1 MLTWNWRRL
10 LVSCAALCV
19 LLLFF
24 FPLVHGP
31 FSATH
36 GPLTAFRGRKALL
49 VLLVLALSLCKAA
62 HFRLKIAPELCGHAP
77 RGGDGGFADFLSGAK
92 NAILRC

>member
-1 MLTWNWRRL
+1 MC
-10 LVSCAALCV
+10 CAGVCV

-36 GPLTAFRGRKALL
+36 GPLTAFRGRKIFLALLLL
-49 VLLVLALSLCKAA
+49 VLGWGKVLLS
-62 HFRLKIAPELCGHAP
+62 RLKIALQPCGSP
-77 RGGDGGFADFLSGAK
+77 MRRGEGAFCD
-92 NAILRC
+92 AVAAATGTVFRC